1 MFNVFELL
9 QDYEKDRIQ
18 NERQNDKEEVLAES
32 LQIEEEDAEAL
43 LNEIDLDFES
53 HFDTNLL
60 LGRRKQSS
68 S

>member
-32 LQIEEEDAEAL
+32 L
-43 LNEIDLDFES
+43 
-53 HFDTNLL
+53 
-60 LGRRKQSS
+60 
-68 S
+68 